1 MKPEQITRLTELEQA
16 LVDVF
21 AAEADPSKWPKKNPE
36 ARYRAKRNA
45 AATLQLAR
53 GVQVLLRAV
62 SGGDGDHP
70 PPAERPPAESTTPEG
85 GTLDPRAAIARE
97 AASLERAARSM
108 LRKHGQKPH

>member
-21 AAEADPSKWPKKNPE
+21 AAEADPSKWPKKAA
-36 ARYRAKRNA
+36 ARFLAKRNA

-53 GVQVLLRAV
+53 GVQGLMRAV
-62 SGGDGDHP
+62 SGVDSVPAAGAEDG
-70 PPAERPPAESTTPEG
+70 ATP
-85 GTLDPRAAIARE
+85 DPMAAVARE

>member
-1 MKPEQITRLTELEQA
+1 MKPEQITRLTELEHA

-70 PPAERPPAESTTPEG
+70 PPGERTAAEAASTQGPA
-85 GTLDPRAAIARE
+85 LDPKAAIARE

>member
-21 AAEADPSKWPKKNPE
+21 VEEADPASWPAKAE
-36 ARYRAKRNA
+36 AKEKAKRSA
-45 AATLQLAR
+45 AASMQLVR

-70 PPAERPPAESTTPEG
+70 PPAEKPRAESTTPEG
-85 GTLDPRAAIARE
+85 ATLDPRAAIARE